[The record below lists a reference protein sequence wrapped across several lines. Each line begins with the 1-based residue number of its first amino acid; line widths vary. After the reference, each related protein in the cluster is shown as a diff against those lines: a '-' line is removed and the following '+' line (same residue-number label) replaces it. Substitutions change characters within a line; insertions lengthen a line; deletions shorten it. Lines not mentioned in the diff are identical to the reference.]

1 MKRHIQALLIAT
13 LLAFS
18 CASSVFAQSSSPTAP
33 PTTSASDS
41 APPTTSAASSPTTS
55 ASDSAPPT
63 TSGAVSSP
71 TSAPAAS
78 TSSAPPGISGAE
90 ASTTTSNAAAATL
103 ARNNCYIGAGSSGGT
118 GTSPAEIT
126 RRDAM
131 LGPHPSCLP
140 PANGAPNGSK
150 PDAPLYVPADGLLIQ
165 NGTERMS
172 NGYAWIEWLSM
183 DSSIP
188 LRDYAVPGAVIDKT
202 LYPPGSHPSD
212 FNDQADLFVSQ
223 KVKFNGNSTVFA
235 VFLGSED
242 LTDGTNFETQL
253 LPRLISNVKT
263 KLIDGVGAQNFLFL
277 GTVAQGNSANYVD
290 QLITLRQQLPSSGI
304 QIAYANLANLYSGV
318 NADQA
323 QFGFTQQGPCVVQDS
338 SGNYVS
344 NCTDPDS
351 HIAFVND
358 FPSDSMNEIIAE
370 YTRETAISCTNYP
383 GKPQPNCPT
392 NQFNR
397 GIAYVDITAQ
407 KRGCNPYP
415 DLSQLP
421 LQNFS
426 HVVITHWDVDGT
438 GNLSSPGDS
447 DGTSSL
453 FMSDFEGAW
462 EGKIKLM
469 LGLALPQD
477 SWASLYNNSANF
489 ITQTNLWNKLI
500 VGFDFLCDNPDA
512 PEGGPLAQCPPDGF
526 KDFINTVRA
535 GSTIPNLTISVSTSG
550 IAPYPNFNDEVL
562 PVVDFVNLFTVD
574 FWRPGDSNVFRP
586 HSSIRDIEAFVET
599 IGYDKMGQFNLIQS
613 YFGRAYALNHQ
624 TCFGLGC
631 TTTGVGF
638 PGNQIEQCG
647 LDGELPY
654 LSIVYEKA
662 VYQATEIYD
671 DFSWTK
677 YMIFGEDTALSYDDS
692 ETRQKKQDW
701 AQTSCFGGVGIWGA
715 DDAVPAQGQHSGS
728 SDVVMA
734 TQPFDRRDDGHWG
747 NWKDTGKCKDY
758 GREIETAKI
767 FDVKGDWD
775 AACRTTPAVDI
786 RGRKIFAQVCT
797 NYGIFGGEIGTF
809 YVPMRN
815 TERKCRPT
823 WDSLTDNGCKG
834 NSQREYY
841 AKLNGVNTGTWEDF
855 CLTTP
860 NTVGGVR
867 FDRPTTCY
875 TGWTGEWGYWRV
887 TDQTCAGTW
896 SSPVDEGCQVSNPG
910 FRRYTAVLTGFTGD
924 AIIACR
930 LHSNS
935 VGGSYFRNPTSCSR
949 AGSSAL
955 GTFNVQDTSCG
966 IPVCPNGFVWD
977 YAIGGNPR
985 VQGCRDC
992 SDNPGYKFPG
1002 PDHNYLVWEDKSK
1015 VASYIDSL
1023 GQNQTTSLSYKKR
1036 AGCGVPAFHMPL
1048 PNIPGLPVIARYLD
1062 EGPTAAQIVGRESF
1076 RLAFD
1081 QAWHDSFFANG
1092 TAREVGGWI
1101 YRHPDQNNDVYRI
1114 VRADPGRSGIPFPQL
1129 GNTGGNPAIDLTM
1142 PGTWP
1147 RDGDIPAGYILVANW
1162 HTHPL
1167 GPSQGGNP
1175 QPSFSDHVNAWLRG
1189 VPGIVVSRNGLY
1201 GYGPL
1206 QRENR
1211 MRSGPRD
1218 YPNDGGQYGGQ
1229 NPRRIGGSWRPSRS
1243 PNQRE
1248 P

>member
-1 MKRHIQALLIAT
+1 MKKPFVMAHGWRG
-13 LLAFS
+13 S
-18 CASSVFAQSSSPTAP
+18 CNCN
-33 PTTSASDS
+33 ASDS

-63 TSGAVSSP
+63 TSGAASSP
-71 TSAPAAS
+71 TSAPATS
-78 TSSAPPGISGAE
+78 TSSAPPGISGTE

-118 GTSPAEIT
+118 GTSPAGNNTSGFEL
-126 RRDAM
+126 RRWDAVNTGIS
-131 LGPHPSCLP
+131 LSSADTSLIVAFGDAWS
-140 PANGAPNGSK
+140 ANGAPNGSK

-172 NGYAWIEWLSM
+172 NGYTWIEWLSM

-202 LYPPGSHPSD
+202 VYPPGSHPSD

-223 KVKFNGNSTVFA
+223 KDKFNGNSTVFA

-323 QFGFTQQGPCVVQDS
+323 QFGFTQQGPLKDVHLDS
-338 SGNYVS
+338 EIFSGNYVS
-344 NCTDPDS
+344 RATVLMF
-351 HIAFVND
+351 HQ
-358 FPSDSMNEIIAE
+358 MNEIIAE

-397 GIAYVDITAQ
+397 SIAYVDITAQ

-415 DLSQLP
+415 RFVSIPPTELVRLLRWCPSATL
-421 LQNFS
+421 NKGSS

-447 DGTSSL
+447 DGTASL

-526 KDFINTVRA
+526 KDFISTVRA
-535 GSTIPNLTISVSTSG
+535 GSTIPNLIISVSTNG

-662 VYQATEIYD
+662 VYQATEMYD

-677 YMIFGEDTALSYDDS
+677 YMIFGEDAALSYDDS

-767 FDVKGDWD
+767 FDVKEKLLIHSQAIGMLLAVLLRRLTYADGRYLLRYELVRRKLVPVLMFRIGMYQLWD
-775 AACRTTPAVDI
+775 I
-786 RGRKIFAQVCT
+786 W
-797 NYGIFGGEIGTF
+797 
-809 YVPMRN
+809 
-815 TERKCRPT
+815 RKCRPT
-823 WDSLTDNGCKG
+823 WDSLTDNWGSGCKG

-860 NTVGGVR
+860 NTVA
-867 FDRPTTCY
+867 F
-875 TGWTGEWGYWRV
+875 ESRV
-887 TDQTCAGTW
+887 IRATDQTCAGTW

-910 FRRYTAVLTGFTGD
+910 SRRYTAILTGFTGD

-935 VGGSYFRNPTSCSR
+935 VGGSYFQNP
-949 AGSSAL
+949 
-955 GTFNVQDTSCG
+955 FNVQWDSGMSQWFRLGLRHWGKSTAAVTAVTTRAINSPVLTIITSFG
-966 IPVCPNGFVWD
+966 RISQSGVVHRL
-977 YAIGGNPR
+977 PR
-985 VQGCRDC
+985 TD
-992 SDNPGYKFPG
+992 
-1002 PDHNYLVWEDKSK
+1002 
-1015 VASYIDSL
+1015 
-1023 GQNQTTSLSYKKR
+1023 QTTSLSYKKR

-1048 PNIPGLPVIARYLD
+1048 PIIPGLPVIARYLD

-1162 HTHPL
+1162 
-1167 GPSQGGNP
+1167 
-1175 QPSFSDHVNAWLRG
+1175 
-1189 VPGIVVSRNGLY
+1189 
-1201 GYGPL
+1201 
-1206 QRENR
+1206 
-1211 MRSGPRD
+1211 
-1218 YPNDGGQYGGQ
+1218 
-1229 NPRRIGGSWRPSRS
+1229 
-1243 PNQRE
+1243 
-1248 P
+1248 